1 MPGALGS
8 CRVWHGEVNEIPP
21 IVDTRNT
28 LTAGRSRDQT
38 MYALLTALVLAQ
50 SSVTINVG
58 TGKPKPADSV
68 TTARM
73 DSIAMRREAHRDSMH
88 VVRAAHDSTSALR
101 RRANRI
107 PVTPGM
113 LASAFKDPGAAALL
127 GRARVARLTQDSALT
142 GYDATSYE
150 RMSVSM
156 GFKRI
161 GRDRLLMRSE
171 RAARVLWTRGNPA
184 YVEILGKR
192 QVMPMLEGA
201 GDADMNLDDEVAI
214 PYFPGRE
221 GLWLGSGL
229 AKKDVSEEEVIHP
242 LANGAEAYYTY
253 ATGDSVSFQLP
264 GGKRIQ
270 LRELLVRPRAPK
282 WNVAL
287 GSLWFD
293 IGSARLVRAVYR
305 LAEPMDILAIAD
317 DEADNPD
324 DKPPRWVKGMLT
336 PMKAQVTAI
345 TVEFGLYEGQFWMPR
360 LQALEGEAQ
369 VGFMHVPFKMEQSFK
384 YASVNGKMPMEIPKL
399 AVGDTA
405 MDSVSRVARYARRA
419 NECKN
424 GGDRI
429 RTLKRTANGQAMIVK
444 TPCDTAALARSP
456 ELPKSIYDDGEELFG
471 KNERDALVAE
481 ALSLGAQPGWIPQKP
496 VFTYGLGL
504 TRYNKIEG
512 LSTGIAAS
520 QILGQGYTAHALAR
534 IGLADLQPN
543 GELGISR
550 SDGRQTLGLS
560 AYRRLASANEFSDP
574 FSFGS
579 SLSALLFGRDEGFYY
594 RTLGAELTGTGDD
607 SATGSWRLF
616 AEHQSDATK
625 KTNFSLAEKIGSGNF
640 EENIDAANGN
650 YFGVSAE
657 RHGTRGLDPHG
668 LRLFGQTKAEAVAGT
683 SDFLRGM
690 FDATVS
696 HGLTSKL
703 DGALT
708 LAAGTSAGSVPIQR
722 DWFLGGSQT
731 IRGQAAGAAVG
742 DAFWMSRVEL
752 GSSFVGARPVVFY
765 DVGWA
770 GDRHDFSNPGKPIS
784 GAGVGASFMDGLV
797 RFDLARGIYPEK
809 KFRANLYVEARF

>member
-1 MPGALGS
+1 
-8 CRVWHGEVNEIPP
+8 
-21 IVDTRNT
+21 
-28 LTAGRSRDQT
+28 
-38 MYALLTALVLAQ
+38 MYALLTALVFAQ
-50 SSVTINVG
+50 SSVSITVG
-58 TGKPKPADSV
+58 GGKIKPADSV
-68 TTARM
+68 AAARK
-73 DSIAMRREAHRDSMH
+73 DSMAIRHEQQRDSLRA
-88 VVRAAHDSTSALR
+88 VRVKNDSTRVGR
-101 RRANRI
+101 RRAQQI
-107 PVTPGM
+107 PVTSSL
-113 LASAFKDPGAAALL
+113 LASAFKDPGAASLL
-127 GRARVARLTQDSALT
+127 ARARVARLTQDSALT

-192 QVMPMLEGA
+192 SVMPMIEGA
-201 GDADMNLDDEVAI
+201 GDADMNLDEEVAL

-242 LANGAEAYYTY
+242 LASGAEAYYTY
-253 ATGDSVSFQLP
+253 ATGDSVSFKLP
-264 GGKRIQ
+264 GGKTIQ

-305 LAEPMDILAIAD
+305 LAEPMDIWAIAD
-317 DEADNPD
+317 ADTDDPN
-324 DKPPRWVKGMLT
+324 DKPPRWVKGMLN
-336 PMKAQVTAI
+336 PLKAQVTAI
-345 TVEFGLYEGQFWMPR
+345 TVEYGLHEGQFWMPR
-360 LQALEGEAQ
+360 TQSLEGDAQ

-384 YASVNGKMPMEIPKL
+384 YASVNGTMPMTIPQL
-399 AVGDTA
+399 SVADTA
-405 MDSVSRVARYARRA
+405 MDSVSRASRRARR
-419 NECKN
+419 NDECRN
-424 GGDRI
+424 GGDRL
-429 RTLKRTANGQAMIVK
+429 RTLKHTAGGQPMIVK

-471 KNERDALVAE
+471 KNERDALVSE
-481 ALSLGAQPGWIPQKP
+481 ALTLGAQPGFIPQP
-496 VFTYGLGL
+496 VVFTYGLGL

-512 LSTGIAAS
+512 LSTGIGAS
-520 QILGQGYTAHALAR
+520 QILGQGYTAHASAR
-534 IGLADLQPN
+534 IGIADWQPN
-543 GELGISR
+543 GELGLAR
-550 SDGRQTLGLS
+550 SDGRHTFGVN

-616 AEHQSDATK
+616 AEHQSDAKK
-625 KTNFSLAEKIGSGNF
+625 KTNFSLAGKLGSSEF
-640 EENIDAANGN
+640 ADNIDAANGN

-657 RHGTRGLDPHG
+657 RHGSRGLDPHG
-668 LRLFGQTKAEAVAGT
+668 LRLFGETRAEAVAG
-683 SDFLRGM
+683 SRDFLRGM

-696 HGLTSKL
+696 HGLTSKF

-708 LAAGTSAGSVPIQR
+708 LAAGTSAGHVPIQR
-722 DWFLGGSQT
+722 EWFLGGSQT
-731 IRGQAAGAAVG
+731 VRGEPAGAAIG

-770 GDRHDFSNPGKPIS
+770 GDRHDFSNPGRPIS

-797 RFDLARGIYPEK
+797 RFDVARGIYPEK
-809 KFRANLYVEARF
+809 KIRANLYVEARF